1 LQEEKAVKIILKEN
15 VENLGNMGDTVI
27 VADGYGRNYLLPKN
41 LAIPASKT
49 NIKLVEHEKKLIEKR
64 KQKLISG
71 FDELKKKLEGLS
83 VSIPAK
89 VGEYEKM
96 FGSITSIDIAEK
108 LKELDVNI
116 DRKMIMLGD
125 PIKDIGM
132 HTVKIKLHSEVIAEL
147 HVNVIPEV

>member
-1 LQEEKAVKIILKEN
+1 MKIILKEN

-49 NIKLVEHEKKLIEKR
+49 NIKLVEHEKKIIEKR
-64 KQKLISG
+64 KQKLIAG
-71 FDELKKKLEGLS
+71 FDELKKKLEELS
-83 VSIPAK
+83 ISIPVK

-116 DRKMIMLGD
+116 DRKMIMLSD

>member
-1 LQEEKAVKIILKEN
+1 MKIILKEN
-15 VENLGNMGDTVI
+15 MENLGNMGDTVI

-49 NIKLVEHEKKLIEKR
+49 NIKLVEHEKKIIEKR
-64 KQKLISG
+64 KQKLIAG
-71 FDELKKKLEGLS
+71 FDELKKKLEELS
-83 VSIPAK
+83 ISIPVK

-108 LKELDVNI
+108 MKELNLNI
-116 DRKMIMLGD
+116 DRKMIMLAD
-125 PIKDIGM
+125 PIKDTGM

-147 HVNVIPEV
+147 HVNVIPEA

>member
-1 LQEEKAVKIILKEN
+1 MKIILKEN
-15 VENLGNMGDTVI
+15 MENLGNMGDTVI

-49 NIKLVEHEKKLIEKR
+49 NIKLVEHEKKTIEKR
-64 KQKLISG
+64 KQKLIAG
-71 FDELKKKLEGLS
+71 FDELKKKLEELS
-83 VSIPAK
+83 ISIPVK

-108 LKELDVNI
+108 MKELNLNI
-116 DRKMIMLGD
+116 DRKMIMLAD
-125 PIKDIGM
+125 PIKDTGM

-147 HVNVIPEV
+147 HVNVIPEA

>member
-1 LQEEKAVKIILKEN
+1 MKIILKEN

-41 LAIPASKT
+41 IAIPASKT

-64 KQKLISG
+64 KQKLIDG
-71 FDELKKKLEGLS
+71 FDELKKKLEELS
-83 VSIPAK
+83 ISIPVK

-96 FGSITSIDIAEK
+96 FGSITSMDIAEK
-108 LKELDVNI
+108 MKELNFNI
-116 DRKMIMLGD
+116 DRKMIMLAD

-132 HTVKIKLHSEVIAEL
+132 HTVKIKLHSDVIAEL
-147 HVNVIPEV
+147 HINVIPEV